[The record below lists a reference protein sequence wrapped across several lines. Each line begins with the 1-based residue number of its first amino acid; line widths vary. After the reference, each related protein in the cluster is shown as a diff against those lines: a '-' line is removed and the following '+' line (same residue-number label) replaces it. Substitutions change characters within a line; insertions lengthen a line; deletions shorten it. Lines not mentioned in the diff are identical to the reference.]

1 MAKELLSPKLTS
13 DASYYS
19 LIFSSAGQV
28 FNGTTFEAYVD
39 VNYATYV
46 VAMTELGT
54 SSGIYA
60 ADLPASLNAATK
72 YSYMVMLRVG
82 GSPAIT
88 DVMEAQGILGPEAS
102 DFASQLEDVW
112 KRLGLDGSN
121 PLINTETAI
130 TAGAGVQIAVTKTST
145 QTTLTRQ

>member
-1 MAKELLSPKLTS
+1 MAKELLSPKLTA
-13 DASYYS
+13 DVTYYS

-28 FNGTTFEAYVD
+28 FNGTVFENYVD
-39 VNYATYV
+39 ANYATYV

-60 ADLPASLNAATK
+60 ADLPGALSAATR
-72 YSYMVMLRVG
+72 YSYMVMRQVG
-82 GSPAIT
+82 GSPAISDT
-88 DVMEAQGILGPEAS
+88 LEAQGVLGPEI
-102 DFASQLEDVW
+102 QLSDVW
-112 KRLGLDGSN
+112 KRLGLDGAN
-121 PLINTETAI
+121 PLINTDTAI

>member
-1 MAKELLSPKLTS
+1 MKVPKLIS
-13 DASYYS
+13 DSSYYS
-19 LIFSSAGQV
+19 LIFSTEGQV
-28 FNGTTFEAYVD
+28 FNGSAFENYVD
-39 VNYATYV
+39 ANYVTYV

-60 ADLPASLNAATK
+60 ADLPVSLSTQTK
-72 YSYMVMLRVG
+72 YTYMIMLRVG

-88 DVMEAQGILGPEAS
+88 DVMEAQGMLGPEVS

-112 KRLGLDGSN
+112 KRLGLDNSN
-121 PLINTETAI
+121 PLINTGTAI
-130 TAGAGVQIAVTKTST
+130 TAGASVQIVVTKSPT